1 LPKVIVPG
9 FDPNFAAAASVQ
21 QRDRLWQRSRCQTF
35 TVVIPSPDEFIM
47 NDGGIPQF
55 TPTSETYE

>member
-21 QRDRLWQRSRCQTF
+21 QRDRLWQQSRLPNLCG
-35 TVVIPSPDEFIM
+35 VIPSPDEFIM

-55 TPTSETYE
+55 TPASETYE